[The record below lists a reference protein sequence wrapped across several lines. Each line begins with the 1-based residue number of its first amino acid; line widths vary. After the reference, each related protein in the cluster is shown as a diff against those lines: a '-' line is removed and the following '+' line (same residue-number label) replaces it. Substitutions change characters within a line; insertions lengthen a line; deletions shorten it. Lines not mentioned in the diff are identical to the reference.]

1 MELCAVVTPL
11 LHHGSEQATVVA
23 GSNSVG
29 IEWRRIAVHEV
40 GAGALRHA
48 LQQQRFAQREQAVPA
63 HVRHFQLLAILNH
76 ALAEEAHRL
85 NETCRIYVNLM
96 SANVRRRLQQLTGD
110 GATGYR
116 GAALAGSDQAEVFKA
131 LGLSVQELKSI
142 DPALAFQKIAIAL
155 QGFANDGNK
164 ARAVQELFG
173 RSLKDV
179 APLLKD
185 VAEAGKLV
193 GTVTK
198 QQAEEAEKFNKE
210 LFALSK
216 NATDAG
222 RALVGPLLSAM
233 NKLIEKSREFKASDF
248 FGSIG
253 KEFKAN
259 LVSDQLRGVVGKIED
274 LQRVIDSQG
283 ATPQLSKRMASLR
296 AEAATLMRAASA
308 ASDALKGFSNAA
320 GGGVQIGLSTGSG
333 PRGSAPKLPNIGGGG
348 KPPKAKGEKI
358 GASEIFDTTERFRA
372 SERAAQAATDE
383 ALRLDRL
390 NDLTKDRADALALAR
405 YLEWWIEI
413 GAAGLAPESRRTYRY
428 ISRCVVEDVGDIP
441 IGELRPADLQ
451 QTVGRM
457 QAAGRSDATVY
468 LVKAGISSAL
478 GTAVRLGLLGSNPA
492 GGVAVKPPEAADRTV
507 LTPAQVSR
515 LVGYLTDVKV
525 WSPVNA
531 VVAMMLQ
538 TGVRIHEAVAPRA
551 SDLVLDGDAP
561 VLHVQWQ
568 AAYDRDRG
576 WHRRRPK
583 SKRSRRSIPLPAEAV
598 ELVRRRLELHPRP
611 ADGEDWALGSTLGRP
626 YSDTAISSALRKA
639 CQVTGAPVIC
649 PHECRTTYATNL
661 ARLGVDVVTLA
672 SLLGDTTETVTRHYV
687 KTDPA
692 TAAAAVARLFAPR
705 TGPAVS

>member
-1 MELCAVVTPL
+1 M
-11 LHHGSEQATVVA
+11 SQ
-23 GSNSVG
+23 S
-29 IEWRRIAVHEV
+29 
-40 GAGALRHA
+40 
-48 LQQQRFAQREQAVPA
+48 PA
-63 HVRHFQLLAILNH
+63 RV
-76 ALAEEAHRL
+76 
-85 NETCRIYVNLM
+85 
-96 SANVRRRLQQLTGD
+96 
-110 GATGYR
+110 
-116 GAALAGSDQAEVFKA
+116 
-131 LGLSVQELKSI
+131 
-142 DPALAFQKIAIAL
+142 IAL
-155 QGFANDGNK
+155 
-164 ARAVQELFG
+164 VQPPT
-173 RSLKDV
+173 RDR
-179 APLLKD
+179 P
-185 VAEAGKLV
+185 
-193 GTVTK
+193 
-198 QQAEEAEKFNKE
+198 
-210 LFALSK
+210 
-216 NATDAG
+216 DASW
-222 RALVGPLLSAM
+222 L
-233 NKLIEKSREFKASDF
+233 
-248 FGSIG
+248 
-253 KEFKAN
+253 
-259 LVSDQLRGVVGKIED
+259 
-274 LQRVIDSQG
+274 
-283 ATPQLSKRMASLR
+283 
-296 AEAATLMRAASA
+296 
-308 ASDALKGFSNAA
+308 
-320 GGGVQIGLSTGSG
+320 
-333 PRGSAPKLPNIGGGG
+333 
-348 KPPKAKGEKI
+348 
-358 GASEIFDTTERFRA
+358 
-372 SERAAQAATDE
+372 
-383 ALRLDRL
+383 
-390 NDLTKDRADALALAR
+390 LAR

-441 IGELRPADLQ
+441 IGELTPADLQ
-451 QTVGRM
+451 QTIGRM